1 MVNAI
6 GVPDSRSNLTGFET
20 IAFNLIWIGAAD
32 SLLVIEGKMAEIE
45 SDDPRLRAT
54 EKQMRRALG
63 LREGSS
69 PSGQV
74 SGNVPH
80 PQRRQFV
87 RDGDVPV
94 EVLHGSDFSSR
105 VNQLAATRDAL
116 QAQTTAREEA
126 EQMLAEARHTIHD
139 LQTKLGHERLA
150 RDEAVEHVASA
161 KRKVEQE
168 LATARVDLEAER
180 LLRLATAKER
190 DQAILGRQA
199 AEDRLRQAK
208 EVRKIARRPE
218 TAAPAQPPLAAP
230 EPRRRGRPPKVNRDD
245 TGVVE
250 WWTPGWK
257 DRYR

>member
-1 MVNAI
+1 M
-6 GVPDSRSNLTGFET
+6 S
-20 IAFNLIWIGAAD
+20 
-32 SLLVIEGKMAEIE
+32 EIE

-54 EKQMRRALG
+54 EEQMRRALG
-63 LREGSS
+63 LRQGSS

-74 SGNVPH
+74 SSNAHH

-94 EVLHGSDFSSR
+94 EVLHGPDNSSR

-126 EQMLAEARHTIHD
+126 ERLLAEARHAIHD

-150 RDEAVEHVASA
+150 RDEAVQRVEAA
-161 KRKVEQE
+161 KRDAEQK
-168 LATARVDLEAER
+168 LAAVWQELEAER
-180 LLRLATAKER
+180 SLSTTLARER
-190 DQAILGRQA
+190 DQTILGRQA

-208 EVRKIARRPE
+208 DARTVGGRAKAVAQAEPPP
-218 TAAPAQPPLAAP
+218 AAPL
-230 EPRRRGRPPKVNRDD
+230 PRRRGRPPKVPRDE
-245 TGVVE
+245 TAVVE

-257 DRYR
+257 DKYR